1 MSKIL
6 ISKMPTKFTIKQ
18 KNLKNNFFWGNNKT
32 SNNEYNTETIN
43 YIKNNINNSSS
54 TSHYYDEN
62 TKNQIEENSTLFL
75 EIN

>member
-1 MSKIL
+1 M
-6 ISKMPTKFTIKQ
+6 
-18 KNLKNNFFWGNNKT
+18 GNNKT
-32 SNNEYNTETIN
+32 SNNEYNIETIN

-54 TSHYYDEN
+54 ASHYYDEN